1 MSGVDLPFSGVLSR
15 ILKLGRHRPVVI
27 QSLFASVD
35 GSPPAGCE
43 IDAYLRC
50 LSQLQEQGAA
60 IQRVQIHSVM
70 NSVEASRCSHLP
82 LASLSEI
89 ARQVRQRV
97 GVEAEV
103 F

>member
-1 MSGVDLPFSGVLSR
+1 MSAN
-15 ILKLGRHRPVVI
+15 LK
-27 QSLFASVD
+27 SV
-35 GSPPAGCE
+35 
-43 IDAYLRC
+43 
-50 LSQLQEQGAA
+50 LSQLQEQGAV

-70 NSVEASRCSHLP
+70 NSIESSRCSHLP

-89 ARQVRQRV
+89 ARLVRRKV